1 MVGLDF
7 LFRFVKLRFLLQGTR
22 GPVEPLTYSLVP
34 VEVLRAKFYHMNP
47 EGKAS

>member
-7 LFRFVKLRFLLQGTR
+7 LFCFVKLRFLLQSTHS
-22 GPVEPLTYSLVP
+22 PVGPLTCSLVP

-47 EGKAS
+47 ERRAF